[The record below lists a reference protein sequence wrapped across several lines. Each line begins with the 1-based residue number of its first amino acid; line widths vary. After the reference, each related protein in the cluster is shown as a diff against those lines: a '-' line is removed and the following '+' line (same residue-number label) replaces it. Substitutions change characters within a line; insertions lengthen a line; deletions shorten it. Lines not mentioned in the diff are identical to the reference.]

1 MKKNLVFK
9 GSLFLVLFFFC
20 TGIVFA
26 GGKAEQ
32 APKTSDKLKVVLYMN
47 GNLGDRSFFDSA
59 YSGVSRAE
67 KELGIEVRAIE
78 GGYNPANW
86 APDVEQ
92 LCQGDWDII
101 IAGTYQ
107 LQDII
112 QDLAPLYPN
121 KKFFVYDTDV
131 DYSLGNLDNVY
142 SILYSQNEGSY
153 LAGVLAGLITT
164 SNLPYANPQKRIGFI
179 GGMDIPVI
187 NDFMVGYRQGAKSI
201 DPQIETLV
209 AYVGNFDD
217 PAKAKELTLAMFD
230 QGVDVAF
237 NGAAQAGL
245 GLLDAG
251 AERKRYTIGVD
262 SDQYLLYKDSNP
274 ERASF
279 IVTSM
284 LKNVGESIFRGLEM
298 HIAGTLPYGKVENL
312 GIEEKAVGLADNENF
327 RKVVPQE
334 FIDKIKEAEEGI
346 KSGRIVVDTAF

>member
-1 MKKNLVFK
+1 
-9 GSLFLVLFFFC
+9 
-20 TGIVFA
+20 
-26 GGKAEQ
+26 
-32 APKTSDKLKVVLYMN
+32 
-47 GNLGDRSFFDSA
+47 
-59 YSGVSRAE
+59 
-67 KELGIEVRAIE
+67 
-78 GGYNPANW
+78 
-86 APDVEQ
+86 
-92 LCQGDWDII
+92 
-101 IAGTYQ
+101 
-107 LQDII
+107 
-112 QDLAPLYPN
+112 
-121 KKFFVYDTDV
+121 
-131 DYSLGNLDNVY
+131 
-142 SILYSQNEGSY
+142 
-153 LAGVLAGLITT
+153 
-164 SNLPYANPQKRIGFI
+164 QKRIGFI